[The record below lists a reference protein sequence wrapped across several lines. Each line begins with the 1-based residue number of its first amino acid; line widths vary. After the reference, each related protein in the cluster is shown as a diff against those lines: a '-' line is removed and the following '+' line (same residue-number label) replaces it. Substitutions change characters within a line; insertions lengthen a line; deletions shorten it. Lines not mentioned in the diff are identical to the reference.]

1 MRAPGKSFQTLVKLM
16 KYVEKNNMKI
26 LGEYQTGPKASIAN
40 IPFLMYITPMLRF
53 AFFATTTT
61 TTTATGPVD
70 ERTRT

>member
-1 MRAPGKSFQTLVKLM
+1 MVLCT
-16 KYVEKNNMKI
+16 E
-26 LGEYQTGPKASIAN
+26 QTGPKASIAN

>member
-1 MRAPGKSFQTLVKLM
+1 MVLCT
-16 KYVEKNNMKI
+16 E
-26 LGEYQTGPKASIAN
+26 QTGPKASIAN

-61 TTTATGPVD
+61 TTATGPVD